1 MNKSS
6 KKKLSMEDRRD
17 KVVQMTMAGMSTRA
31 IALVL
36 GVNHTTISRDL
47 NARLEAF
54 SKDNKEVER
63 ERSLQQARLNSLMAV
78 LWPQATEGG
87 ETQGPT
93 KMILQLM
100 ERQAKLLGLDVPKRV
115 EHSGPDVEPIE
126 AAQPAK
132 PDMSDFTDEELDT
145 FLVLVDKIKYPQE
158 KEEVDA

>member
-1 MNKSS
+1 
-6 KKKLSMEDRRD
+6 
-17 KVVQMTMAGMSTRA
+17 MTLAGMSTRE
-31 IALVL
+31 IAKLL

-47 NARLEAF
+47 KARLEAI

-78 LWPQATEGG
+78 QWPQAMEGG
-87 ETQGPT
+87 ETQEPT

-115 EHSGPDVEPIE
+115 EHSGPDGEPVE
-126 AAQPAK
+126 AAQPPK

-158 KEEVDA
+158 KEGVDA